1 MTGLQNKIVLITGAS
16 SGIGEACAKLLAAH
30 GARLILTA
38 RRMDRLTNLAN
49 ELKNQHET
57 DCLIQQLDVSDN
69 LAVTS
74 FINTLPVNWLAIDVL
89 INNAGL
95 ALTTDPLQLGNTDN
109 WDTMIDTN
117 IKGLLY
123 VSRSIL
129 PGMLERGRGHV
140 VNLGS
145 IAGQDCYQN
154 GNVYSATK
162 HAVRAIT
169 KSMRLDLSG
178 SPVRVTEIAPGAVET
193 EFSVVRWNDKQRANA
208 FYEDF
213 NPLFAS
219 DIADAVHYCI
229 TRPQHVDIAEMTI
242 MPTDQAACS
251 VISRKRK
258 AAT

>member
-1 MTGLQNKIVLITGAS
+1 MTTDLHQKIVLITGAS
-16 SGIGEACAKLLAAH
+16 SGIGKACAKILAAN

-38 RRMDRLTNLAN
+38 RRMERLSNLAK
-49 ELKNQHET
+49 ELKEKYRT
-57 DCLIQQLDVSDN
+57 DCFAHQLDVSN
-69 LAVTS
+69 HAAVQRFTS
-74 FINTLPVNWLAIDVL
+74 SLPTEWQEIDIL

-95 ALTTDPLQLGNTDN
+95 ALATDPLQTGNTDN

-178 SPVRVTEIAPGAVET
+178 SPIRVTEIAPGAVET
-193 EFSVVRWNDKQRANA
+193 EFSVVRWNDQQKANA

-219 DIADAVHYCI
+219 DIADAVHYCV

-251 VISRKRK
+251 FISRKGK
-258 AAT
+258 TT